1 MVCVRLG
8 EGAPLTFTFKGDE
21 IKHQASMWDIGHIM
35 VSDSLACRGSV
46 RHEAQSPVDRT
57 GKDRAGRPREGMTY
71 PETPPT
77 HSVIPQGFHSTALP
91 EAIPIPKC

>member
-35 VSDSLACRGSV
+35 VSDSLACQGSV
-46 RHEAQSPVDRT
+46 RHRSSVTCGQDREGQGREAQRGNDLS
-57 GKDRAGRPREGMTY
+57 
-71 PETPPT
+71 
-77 HSVIPQGFHSTALP
+77 
-91 EAIPIPKC
+91 